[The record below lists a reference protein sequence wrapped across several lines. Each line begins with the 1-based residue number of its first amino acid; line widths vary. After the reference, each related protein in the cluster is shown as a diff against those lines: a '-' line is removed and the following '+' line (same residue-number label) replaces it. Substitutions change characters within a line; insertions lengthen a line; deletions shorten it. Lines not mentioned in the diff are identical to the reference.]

1 MPVAFGAFTLE
12 RGSRPGDSR
21 VPGRPSRRDDIRRPD
36 REGQANT
43 LRRKL
48 RSPSVKKTTLKA
60 TMAG

>member
-1 MPVAFGAFTLE
+1 MPDTFGAFTLE
-12 RGSRPGDSR
+12 RELRRGGSGSLFGPSSR
-21 VPGRPSRRDDIRRPD
+21 TMPRDPTS
-36 REGQANT
+36 EGQANT